1 MQLSRLLKVAGRN
14 MRLKPRD
21 WLPKRLQ
28 VCLEI
33 AYNDETVE
41 AVKQPT
47 LIDAYETLQ
56 AAFRAQG
63 ADIVSLLWA
72 RRICVCELLPPGDAL
87 LGEKEPQG

>member
-1 MQLSRLLKVAGRN
+1 
-14 MRLKPRD
+14 MRLKLRD
-21 WLPKRLQ
+21 CLPERLQ

-41 AVKQPT
+41 AVQQPT

-63 ADIVSLLWA
+63 ANIVSLLWA
-72 RRICVCELLPPGDAL
+72 RRICVCELLPPGDVL